1 MTGDWIVEKLYH
13 TVVNVR
19 DLDESIAFY
28 KLIGFEVLNVR
39 RDVDWPDAV
48 ATIFGMKRAKG
59 RGVLLAL
66 ANDREGPM
74 IDLIQWLEPA
84 ARFADVPIAD
94 GEVPRIIAFRVK
106 NVRAAY
112 DALTKKGVRFTRS
125 LFTDDDL
132 GIIGSCCCYDPNGNL
147 IELIELKPGQ
157 RHSRANEALLPKSG
171 GGA

>member
-1 MTGDWIVEKLYH
+1 
-13 TVVNVR
+13 
-19 DLDESIAFY
+19 
-28 KLIGFEVLNVR
+28 
-39 RDVDWPDAV
+39 
-48 ATIFGMKRAKG
+48 MKRAKG